1 MMPKYSYLD
10 RLTKYSEIIMHKM
23 MTTYQFWKY
32 VFIVAEEQAL
42 REIFT
47 AISILAVSS
56 ELFELTDITM
66 VKGISGLQ
74 SPLDT

>member
-1 MMPKYSYLD
+1 MI
-10 RLTKYSEIIMHKM
+10 R
-23 MTTYQFWKY
+23 TYKFWKY

-47 AISILAVSS
+47 AIAILAVSS

>member
-1 MMPKYSYLD
+1 
-10 RLTKYSEIIMHKM
+10 M

-47 AISILAVSS
+47 ALSILTVSS

>member
-1 MMPKYSYLD
+1 
-10 RLTKYSEIIMHKM
+10 M

-47 AISILAVSS
+47 AIAILAVSS

>member
-1 MMPKYSYLD
+1 
-10 RLTKYSEIIMHKM
+10 M
-23 MTTYQFWKY
+23 MTTYQFWKN
-32 VFIVAEEQAL
+32 VFIVAEEQIL

-47 AISILAVSS
+47 ALSILAVSS

>member
-1 MMPKYSYLD
+1 
-10 RLTKYSEIIMHKM
+10 

-47 AISILAVSS
+47 AIAILAVSS